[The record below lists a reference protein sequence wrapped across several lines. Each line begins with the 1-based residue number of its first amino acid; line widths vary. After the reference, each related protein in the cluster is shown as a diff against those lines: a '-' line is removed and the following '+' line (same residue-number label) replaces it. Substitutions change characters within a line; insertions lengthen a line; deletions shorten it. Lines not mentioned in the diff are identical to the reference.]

1 MPATIGTNSY
11 TDATAYNAYAAERGI
26 TVNAATLDADLILSA
41 DFIDT
46 YYNFKGMASDP
57 AQMLKLPTD
66 EVSIADIS
74 KGALK
79 AAELQQAGRLALD
92 AAVLTGGLVDSESKT
107 LEGVGSISKSYAEG
121 SQVTYKPRVP
131 ELDLLLRPFT
141 VGGMGIRKT

>member
-1 MPATIGTNSY
+1 MATIGTNSY

-26 TVNAATLDADLILSA
+26 TVNALTLDADLILSA

-46 YYNFKGMASDP
+46 YYNFKGQPVSDTQ
-57 AQMLKLPTD
+57 AMKLPTD
-66 EVSIADIS
+66 CVAIADII

-79 AAELQQAGRLALD
+79 AVELQQAGRLALD
-92 AAVLTGGLVDSESKT
+92 TAVLTGALVDSESKT
-107 LEGVGSISKSYAEG
+107 LEGVGSISKSYVEG
-121 SQVTYKPRVP
+121 SQVTWKARTP

>member
-11 TDATAYNAYAAERGI
+11 TDAAAYNAYAAERGI
-26 TVNAATLDADLILSA
+26 TVNAGTIDADLILSA

-46 YYNFKGMASDP
+46 YYSFKGQPVSDTQ
-57 AQMLKLPTD
+57 AMKLPTN
-66 EVSIADIS
+66 EVAIADII

-79 AAELQQAGRLALD
+79 AVELQQAGRLALD
-92 AAVLTGGLVDSESKT
+92 AAVLTGALVDSESKT
-107 LEGVGSISKSYAEG
+107 LDGVGSVSKSYVEG

-131 ELDLLLRPFT
+131 ELDLLLRSFT